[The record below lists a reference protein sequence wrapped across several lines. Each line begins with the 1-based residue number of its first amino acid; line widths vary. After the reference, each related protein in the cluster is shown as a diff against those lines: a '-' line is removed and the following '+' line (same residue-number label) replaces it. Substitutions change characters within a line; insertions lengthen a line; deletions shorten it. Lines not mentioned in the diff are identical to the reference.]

1 MSPLLN
7 ECIDDF
13 MKICDEKATTGDD
26 FEVLE

>member
-7 ECIDDF
+7 VCIDDF